1 MVKRLYKA
9 SCHSPRTMGFM
20 NHSLKI
26 GVVFGLTSGIIT
38 TLGLMVGLHSGT
50 HSRVV
55 VIGGIITIAIA
66 DAFSDALGIHVSE
79 EAENV
84 HTHRE
89 VWTSTLA
96 TFAAKFLCAASFII
110 PLALL
115 PLSTAIW
122 VSLVWG
128 LGLLALFSHMVA
140 RNQEKESLPVVAE
153 HLAIAVIVITLTHF
167 LGDWIS
173 TWAY

>member
-1 MVKRLYKA
+1 
-9 SCHSPRTMGFM
+9 M

-55 VIGGIITIAIA
+55 VIGGIVTIAIA

-84 HTHRE
+84 HTHKE
-89 VWTSTLA
+89 IWTSTLA
-96 TFAAKFLCAASFII
+96 TFAAKFFCSASFII
-110 PLALL
+110 PLSLL

-128 LGLLALFSHMVA
+128 LGLLALFSHMLA
-140 RNQEKESLPVVAE
+140 RNQEKRSLPVVAE
-153 HLAIAVIVITLTHF
+153 HLAIAVIVISLTHL

-173 TWAY
+173 TWTY